1 MPRSWTTNCATTA
14 TIALL
19 VAGCGRTQQDA
30 RTSEHATAVEQQART
45 NEELTLVGCIGTASG
60 TRDLV
65 LQNVRHAPSS
75 EPDGRNQS
83 AARIV
88 AEGSWVRLAG
98 VDAAQLTQHSG
109 RQVQVTGA
117 LMQESGS
124 KGTSG
129 DENSATPSTGP
140 GVQTPSGDRSRAA
153 TDQHH
158 SDKVADEAGPIARD
172 FMPPGPA
179 PELRVREIKET
190 GDSCSAAPR

>member
-1 MPRSWTTNCATTA
+1 MR
-14 TIALL
+14 L
-19 VAGCGRTQQDA
+19 
-30 RTSEHATAVEQQART
+30 
-45 NEELTLVGCIGTASG
+45 IGA
-60 TRDLV
+60 
-65 LQNVRHAPSS
+65 
-75 EPDGRNQS
+75 
-83 AARIV
+83 
-88 AEGSWVRLAG
+88 
-98 VDAAQLTQHSG
+98 DAAQLTQHSG

-117 LMQESGS
+117 LTQESGS

-140 GVQTPSGDRSRAA
+140 GAETPSGDRSRAA

-190 GDSCSAAPR
+190 GESCSAAPR